1 MAMLQHIGGFGE
13 SVVVSAGVEGR
24 RGAMTQGRYANGD
37 ALTITLSPGG
47 EGIIKSAL
55 ALPGKGF

>member
-1 MAMLQHIGGFGE
+1 
-13 SVVVSAGVEGR
+13 
-24 RGAMTQGRYANGD
+24 MTQGRYANGD